1 MPCPYASA
9 FKRIEVMAITAYYHP
24 GYAAPIGDH
33 VMPITK
39 FSLVADG
46 LRGDPR
52 VRLEEP
58 APLSEA
64 ELLRVHTRAYV
75 DAVRSGEPRALAESQ
90 KFPWSPHLYPSVLLT
105 GGGCLAAARRALSD
119 GVAAALVSGFHH
131 AHADH
136 GEGFCTFNSL
146 VVAIDA
152 LRAAGAVARVAVL
165 DMDLHY
171 GNGTAALAA
180 ARPYLFNMSI
190 YGNDYFQNQA
200 FRDVGV
206 VRHTD
211 GANHRSI
218 ALPNGSGRRE
228 MLEAMAAGLA
238 TILAWG
244 RPDLLLYQAGAD
256 PYCEDPYSPLALD
269 HEDLLARDRRAFEFA
284 RAEGIPIAWVL
295 AGGYTKDTSK
305 VVRVHLN
312 TFEAALTVFGP
323 TEP

>member
-1 MPCPYASA
+1 M
-9 FKRIEVMAITAYYHP
+9 KITAYYHP
-24 GYAAPIGDH
+24 GYAAPLGDH

-39 FSLVADG
+39 FALVADG

-64 ELLRVHTRAYV
+64 ELLRVHTPEYV
-75 DAVRSGEPRALAESQ
+75 AAVRGGEPRALAESQ
-90 KFPWSPHLYPSVLLT
+90 KFPWSPELYPSVRLT
-105 GGGCLAAARRALSD
+105 GGGCLAAARRALQD

-136 GEGFCTFNSL
+136 GEGFCTFNGL
-146 VVAIDA
+146 VVAVEA
-152 LRAAGAVARVAVL
+152 LRAAKRVERVAVL

-190 YGNDYFQNQA
+190 YGNDYHQNQP
-200 FRDVGV
+200 FRDVA
-206 VRHTD
+206 VRHHAD
-211 GANHRSI
+211 GPNHRSI
-218 ALPNGSGRRE
+218 ALPNGSSRAE
-228 MLEAMAAGLA
+228 MLAAMERGLER
-238 TILAWG
+238 ILAWG
-244 RPDLLLYQAGAD
+244 RPDLVLYQAGAD
-256 PYCEDPYSPLALD
+256 PYREDPYSPLALD
-269 HEDLLARDRRAFEFA
+269 HDDLLARDRRAFGWA
-284 RAEGIPIAWVL
+284 KQHGLPIAWVL

-312 TFEAALTVFGP
+312 TFEAALSVYA
-323 TEP
+323 

>member
-1 MPCPYASA
+1 M
-9 FKRIEVMAITAYYHP
+9 ILTAYYHP

-33 VMPITK
+33 VMPISK

-58 APLSEA
+58 APLSDA
-64 ELLRVHTRAYV
+64 DLLRVHTREYV

-90 KFPWSPHLYPSVLLT
+90 KFPWSPQLYPSVLLT

-119 GVAAALVSGFHH
+119 GIAAALVSGFHH
-131 AHADH
+131 AHGDH
-136 GEGFCTFNSL
+136 GEGFCTFNGLVVTIDSL
-146 VVAIDA
+146 V
-152 LRAAGAVARVAVL
+152 AAGAVERVAVL

-180 ARPYLFNMSI
+180 ARPYLFTMSI
-190 YGNDYFQNQA
+190 YGNDYAQNQA
-200 FRDVGV
+200 FRDVSI
-206 VRHTD
+206 VRHSD
-211 GANHRSI
+211 GPNHHSI
-218 ALPNGSGRRE
+218 ALPNESGRRA
-228 MLEAMAAGLA
+228 LFEAMEAGLA
-238 TILAWG
+238 QILAWG

-256 PYCEDPYSPLALD
+256 PYREDPYSPLALD
-269 HEDLLARDRRAFEFA
+269 HDDLLARDRRAFEFA

-295 AGGYTKDTSK
+295 AGGYTKDTAK

-312 TFEAALTVFGP
+312 TFEAALAVFTQP
-323 TEP
+323 